1 LPQSGKAGLEAGLA
15 CTPWLAP
22 FRPSFN
28 LADENFLSFWYIQ
41 PIMEVNTLLRP
52 RILEGYVAREYL
64 KLTGLSLVTFV
75 SLFVIVDFFEK
86 IDRLVRAQLGLWDI
100 LRYIAFK
107 LPFAVGQVL
116 PAAVL
121 LGIMLTFGL
130 MSRSHETMAIRTSGL
145 DILRL
150 ARPLLVLAGA
160 VTVLLLT
167 LNLYLIPWSQGR
179 LSLFWQTQVEKK
191 PPRNLH
197 NLEHFWYKGDQAIYN
212 ILVFRQDIQTLEG
225 VKIYFFDRKFNLVQI
240 IAAARAQWQGDH
252 WRFYQGLLQTFDAAG
267 VATGE
272 KFQQRDFVLTE
283 RPEDFADLEK
293 KVTEM
298 DLTEL
303 YRYVGRLERDGYKST
318 TYRVDL
324 YSRLSLSLTPLV
336 LLFLGLALALRHE
349 EIHITSMV
357 AMGLGLMFGYWL
369 FYGFCASF
377 GQAGRWPVFL
387 AVSAPHLVF
396 GGLAATLMRQ
406 VTR

>member
-1 LPQSGKAGLEAGLA
+1 LH
-15 CTPWLAP
+15 P
-22 FRPSFN
+22 FPFPLFPKFFRRG
-28 LADENFLSFWYIQ
+28 ENFRTFWYIQ
-41 PIMEVNTLLRP
+41 AIMEVSHTLRP
-52 RILEGYVAREYL
+52 RILEGYVAREFL
-64 KLTGLSLVTFV
+64 KLSCLSLVTFV
-75 SLFVIVDFFEK
+75 SLFVVVDFFEK
-86 IDRLVRAQLGLWDI
+86 IDRLVRAHLGLGDI
-100 LRYIAFK
+100 LRYLALK

-121 LGIMLTFGL
+121 LGVMLTLGL

-150 ARPLLVLAGA
+150 ARPLIVLVAG
-160 VTVLLLT
+160 VTVLLLA
-167 LNLYLIPWSQGR
+167 LNLYLIPWSQGK

-212 ILVFRQDIQTLEG
+212 ILMFRKDIQTLEG
-225 VKIYFFDRKFNLVQI
+225 VKIYLFDRQFRMVQI

-252 WRFYQGLLQTFDAAG
+252 WRFFQGMIQTFDQEG
-267 VATGE
+267 TVVGE
-272 KFQQRDFVLTE
+272 KFQQRDIVLTE
-283 RPEDFADLEK
+283 RPEDFGGLEK
-293 KVTEM
+293 KVVEM
-298 DLTEL
+298 DQGEL
-303 YRYVGRLERDGYKST
+303 HRYVERLERDGYKST
-318 TYRVDL
+318 PYRVDL

-336 LLFLGLALALRHE
+336 LLLLGLGLALRHE

-357 AMGLGLMFGYWL
+357 AVGLGLMFGYWL

-387 AVSAPHLVF
+387 AVSFPHLIF
-396 GGLAATLMRQ
+396 GGLALALMRQ